1 MFEDKEQSYPCRKQ
15 FWAASLSRDMLNDF
29 SFLLVLVPV
38 SFSWSPVGEEGGCRE
53 LAGNVSERLFR
64 IRFGGLFKLLR
75 CAHVWSFLVNPD
87 NKVVSGDMQLP
98 KSDDGKILSGDWD
111 RLEIDPLLRF
121 TGTTE
126 LLFFPVSISVNELDL
141 LVSFRFGEIPL
152 VKISRLNVCV
162 QRLGSCFVRVLDF
175 RCVKEGDTGGLSRRL
190 GDDCLRVKES
200 PTDAEA
206 GEDCLR
212 VNESPTE
219 AEAGEGDR
227 RLENEKG

>member
-1 MFEDKEQSYPCRKQ
+1 MFEDIEQSYPCRKQ
-15 FWAASLSRDMLNDF
+15 FWTASLSRDMLNDF
-29 SFLLVLVPV
+29 SFLLVLVPI
-38 SFSWSPVGEEGGCRE
+38 SFSWSPVGEEGGCGE
-53 LAGNVSERLFR
+53 LVGNVSERLFR
-64 IRFGGLFKLLR
+64 ILFGGLFKLPR

-126 LLFFPVSISVNELDL
+126 LFFPVSISVNELDL
-141 LVSFRFGEIPL
+141 LVSFRFGESPL
-152 VKISRLNVCV
+152 VKISRLKVWV
-162 QRLGSCFVRVLDF
+162 QRRGSCFVRVLDF

-190 GDDCLRVKES
+190 G
-200 PTDAEA
+200 
-206 GEDCLR
+206 EDCLR

-219 AEAGEGDR
+219 AEAGEGDL